1 MHTCALCFRNEK
13 KKRQQ
18 GKKKRQY
25 RWERFHRYYRPLISC
40 HHLSR
45 SWMMNHFIDTGY
57 IKEPVWRAALCE
69 SVKVSLF
76 LWPAIPPQIEQ
87 VHYPCPS
94 SYAGLVK
101 PRTLL
106 AADCH
111 VPQCEPPPPLQKR
124 AKSCEHQRHWRWR
137 PFTLIPRVAHSHT
150 DSLKEN
156 VSWIHKLIG
165 STTNPSS
172 AWLLIQLLCS
182 KNMKW
187 AGQETGMQP
196 WRTTHSGIYTSKGEN
211 LINLVISFYMNFVR
225 VWVQLVF
232 RWMQIYLIIFK
243 NKALA
248 LLRGSEA

>member
-1 MHTCALCFRNEK
+1 MSKNQFEGQLSASQSKFPFFCGRRYLRKLSKFIIRARAVTPGLWSRGLYWLLIVTC
-13 KKRQQ
+13 
-18 GKKKRQY
+18 
-25 RWERFHRYYRPLISC
+25 H
-40 HHLSR
+40 
-45 SWMMNHFIDTGY
+45 
-57 IKEPVWRAALCE
+57 
-69 SVKVSLF
+69 SVS
-76 LWPAIPPQIEQ
+76 
-87 VHYPCPS
+87 
-94 SYAGLVK
+94 
-101 PRTLL
+101 
-106 AADCH
+106 
-111 VPQCEPPPPLQKR
+111 PPPLQKR

-248 LLRGSEA
+248 LLSLMAFDTLIPSTE

>member
-87 VHYPCPS
+87 VRYPCPS

-111 VPQCEPPPPLQKR
+111 VPQCEPPPL
-124 AKSCEHQRHWRWR
+124 
-137 PFTLIPRVAHSHT
+137 T
-150 DSLKEN
+150 KE
-156 VSWIHKLIG
+156 SKKL
-165 STTNPSS
+165 
-172 AWLLIQLLCS
+172 
-182 KNMKW
+182 W
-187 AGQETGMQP
+187 A
-196 WRTTHSGIYTSKGEN
+196 S
-211 LINLVISFYMNFVR
+211 
-225 VWVQLVF
+225 
-232 RWMQIYLIIFK
+232 
-243 NKALA
+243 KALEMKA
-248 LLRGSEA
+248 FYTNTQSCTQSHRLPQRKRLMDTQTNWLDN